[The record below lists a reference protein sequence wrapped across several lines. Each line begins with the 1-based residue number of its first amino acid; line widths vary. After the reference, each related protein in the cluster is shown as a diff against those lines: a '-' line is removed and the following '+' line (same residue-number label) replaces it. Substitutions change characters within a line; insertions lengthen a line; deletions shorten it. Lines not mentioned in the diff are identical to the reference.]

1 MMIDLFSRLRATLFI
16 IVLSPFLAGC
26 GEMDDDVQQRTGAA
40 PPSILEQ
47 ERARQGVD
55 LTGVG
60 YDLGDPSAPISI
72 VEFSD
77 FGCHFCRQFATE
89 TFPTLEREYIETGKV
104 RWKYIPFVLGI
115 FPNGDRAAI
124 AGVCAAQ
131 QGDEAFWTMH
141 DVLYASQDEWKSEG
155 GAARQLFARYAEDA
169 GLDEGQFLRCY
180 DQNEPARDITTN
192 DRLGRQLGV
201 RATPT
206 FFINGARV
214 EGAIPLDLFKR
225 VLDEVGEE
233 TGR

>member
-60 YDLGDPSAPISI
+60 YDLGDPCAPISI

-131 QGDEAFWTMH
+131 QGDEAFRSEEHTSELQSRGH
-141 DVLYASQDEWKSEG
+141 LVCRLLLEKKKQTASRRDEPTSI
-155 GAARQLFARYAEDA
+155 
-169 GLDEGQFLRCY
+169 GQ
-180 DQNEPARDITTN
+180 Q
-192 DRLGRQLGV
+192 
-201 RATPT
+201 
-206 FFINGARV
+206 
-214 EGAIPLDLFKR
+214 
-225 VLDEVGEE
+225 
-233 TGR
+233 